1 MAHSDS
7 WSSLPDSQSGHRSSN
22 LLCATKGLNDEY
34 RDTQMLLVVKIDKQD
49 NQSWSSNGMPRGQLW
64 VCGGTGRH
72 ASLRSWSLRGWG
84 FESPQAHKPLRLL
97 DMKPRILPRVSWLFQ
112 QAVILG
118 AWRNGSAIDC

>member
-1 MAHSDS
+1 MVTREGDLNQQIIMAHSDS
-7 WSSLPDSQSGHRSSN
+7 WSSLSDSQSGHRSSN

-72 ASLRSWSLRGWG
+72 ASLKSQKFLIFW
-84 FESPQAHKPLRLL
+84 
-97 DMKPRILPRVSWLFQ
+97 
-112 QAVILG
+112 
-118 AWRNGSAIDC
+118 